1 MPDFRFSLPQITALT
16 NHQQVAYFPRTPIV
30 VSGGPGSGKTVV
42 TIYRFL
48 RAVKED
54 QNLMLFT
61 FNKALIYAIK
71 GTLRARAEELF
82 DGINEDKIKQIIDQK
97 LNTFLKWHNDNI
109 SRFSPDATTEVVE
122 TNFKKHIQWNEQ
134 YDELF
139 FDEGQDLPKTVYDN
153 AFLLSKT
160 ISVGADRAQNY
171 QGHYGDDEAEEI
183 IYNELKKNNV
193 QTRWQILAS
202 NFRNTREIFE
212 LAKKFVPQDLRIRRI
227 KTELLDKGNT
237 PDIRIGLNETQQLD
251 TILRIIQA
259 NMASNIGILVHFA
272 NEIPK
277 IIKFLNANG
286 FSCKGDVAPEKS
298 FSYYSSYMDSEDEK
312 VLMNKMS
319 SPFITTFD
327 SCKGLEFDVV
337 IMPFFEESP
346 AATTKRTDSGRFF
359 VTANHYYVA
368 VTRAKSEIY
377 ILSRNIPPALSFY
390 NPNK

>member
-54 QNLMLFT
+54 HNLMLFT

-71 GTLRARAEELF
+71 GTLRARSDELF
-82 DGINEDKIKQIIDQK
+82 DGLEEEKIKHIIDQK

-109 SRFSPDATTEVVE
+109 NRFNPGDTSEVVGA
-122 TNFKKHIQWNEQ
+122 NFKRYIQWNNRF
-134 YDELF
+134 DELF
-139 FDEGQDLPKTVYDN
+139 FDEGQDLPKTVYEN
-153 AFLLSKT
+153 VFVLSET
-160 ISVGADRAQNY
+160 VSVGADRAQNY
-171 QGHYGDDEAEEI
+171 QGHYADDEAEEV
-183 IYNELKKNNV
+183 IYNELHSINDES
-193 QTRWQILAS
+193 RWQILAS

-212 LAKKFVPQDLRIRRI
+212 LAKKFVPKDLRIQRMNTGLLRR
-227 KTELLDKGNT
+227 GNS
-237 PDIRIGLNETQQLD
+237 PDIRIGLNEGQQLD

-259 NMASNIGILVHFA
+259 NLASNVGILVHFA

-277 IIKFLNANG
+277 IMKFLIKNG
-286 FSCKGDVAPEKS
+286 YKCDGTVPPERS
-298 FSYYSSYMDSEDEK
+298 FSYYSSYIDDQDER
-312 VLMNKMS
+312 VLMNKVS

-346 AATTKRTDSGRFF
+346 AATTKRTDWGRFF

-368 VTRAKSEIY
+368 VTRARNDIY
-377 ILSRNIPPALSFY
+377 ILSNNRPPALSFY
-390 NPNK
+390 TPNK